1 MSVFISKQQNVW
13 SFTYKELGAFFLG
26 VVVIFD
32 TPDTQGKSSLFSV
45 SPRTTLFRFPST
57 RLSKQQIRNKIYLN
71 WIFL

>member
-1 MSVFISKQQNVW
+1 MLVFISKQQNVW

-32 TPDTQGKSSLFSV
+32 TPDTQGKSI